1 MNRGIEAS
9 FESDLIDELRMEAEK
24 LHQEIEERK
33 EMAAMARI
41 REKAAEVIAFC
52 FAASAVLMIGTYDGT
67 DKLFVITL
75 IVFLIMSSITA
86 HFCALAFREEANE
99 LGDGRELWEGR

>member
-9 FESDLIDELRMEAEK
+9 FEADWIDELRREQEE
-24 LHQEIEERK
+24 LHREIEERR
-33 EMAAMARI
+33 EMASLARL

-67 DKLFVITL
+67 DRLFVVTL
-75 IVFLIMSSITA
+75 IILLIMMAITA
-86 HFCALAFREEANE
+86 HLFALAFREEADE
-99 LGDGRELWEGR
+99 LGEGREPWQR